1 MLLTSTFEVKVREI
15 IAREFP
21 GLAMTDWC
29 VHAKCDV
36 CDDRC
41 GPFGSPN
48 RSTSAYRRYE
58 VRLTLEEAPPS
69 VVAAMVA
76 IARAE

>member
-21 GLAMTDWC
+21 GLAMTDWSI
-29 VHAKCDV
+29 HAKADV
-36 CDDRC
+36 FDDRC
-41 GPFGSPN
+41 CPVGSPN
-48 RSTSAYRRYE
+48 RSTNPYGRYE